1 MKRSSNRPVDG
12 AHKEFF
18 AGGAISAEGL
28 LRNGKRH
35 GKWKYYYR
43 NGRPKAVGK
52 YVYGEF
58 DGGWEWWRENGQS
71 LQVGAFKN
79 GKQVGLWKRYYE
91 NGQLWDEGTY
101 EDGKKL
107 ATGSVR
113 QSWCAQ
119 AKQGLQGE
127 EVKRASDSFEANTV
141 FQLDMVA
148 GLSGQ
153 AKRAEVRKRFGR
165 RRFGARPNDYRV

>member
-79 GKQVGLWKRYYE
+79 GKQVGLWKRTTKTDNSGMRAHTRTARSWRLEVYDKA
-91 NGQLWDEGTY
+91 GVL
-101 EDGKKL
+101 K
-107 ATGSVR
+107 
-113 QSWCAQ
+113 QS
-119 AKQGLQGE
+119 K
-127 EVKRASDSFEANTV
+127 V
-141 FQLDMVA
+141 FK
-148 GLSGQ
+148 
-153 AKRAEVRKRFGR
+153 AKR
-165 RRFGARPNDYRV
+165 

>member
-1 MKRSSNRPVDG
+1 M
-12 AHKEFF
+12 
-18 AGGAISAEGL
+18 
-28 LRNGKRH
+28 
-35 GKWKYYYR
+35 
-43 NGRPKAVGK
+43 
-52 YVYGEF
+52 
-58 DGGWEWWRENGQS
+58 
-71 LQVGAFKN
+71 
-79 GKQVGLWKRYYE
+79 
-91 NGQLWDEGTY
+91 
-101 EDGKKL
+101 

-153 AKRAEVRKRFGR
+153 AKEDKKAVWPSSIWRPAERLQGVDSLKRAGVQQRLVGCS
-165 RRFGARPNDYRV
+165 APNL